1 MKSVLYA
8 AAVSIALAMLIFGG
22 RPAIAQAPMQGGGYV
37 QGAVYGFDMYDKLIP
52 LEWVNV
58 TAANTQYRFVA
69 STGAGGNYEIF
80 LPGGAFNLSVDA
92 PGYKP
97 YSQSIFV
104 GEGSSSVINM
114 YLYQSGVPV
123 PEFPAQAVLLVVSFA
138 IAASLLTKK
147 ATRRKR

>member
-1 MKSVLYA
+1 MKSVLFA
-8 AAVSIALAMLIFGG
+8 AALSIALAMLILGS
-22 RPAIAQAPMQGGGYV
+22 RPVVAQAPTQAGGFV
-37 QGAVYGFDMYDKLIP
+37 QGQVYGFDMYDRLMP
-52 LEWVNV
+52 LEWVRV
-58 TAANTQYRFVA
+58 TAANAQYRFDT
-69 STGAGGNYEIF
+69 STGANGTYGMF

-123 PEFPAQAVLLVVSFA
+123 PELPTQALSLAVVFV
-138 IAASLLTKK
+138 IAAGLLTKV
-147 ATRRKR
+147 RKHKR